1 MMRSSDQT
9 IYKSVPNTTRYGLR
23 ESRYE
28 IKEKRQRRGLSSSLA
43 LVRAAAGVGPAG
55 EGNFL
60 QNIQNLSILKKKAVP
75 AGSHPSGGFQS
86 VYGAGG
92 GGSPPP
98 SPLQGSP
105 GVQQRES

>member
-43 LVRAAAGVGPAG
+43 LVRTKCENMSKPHKQIIGQYQTRYNLDSYGPVLAKH
-55 EGNFL
+55 
-60 QNIQNLSILKKKAVP
+60 S
-75 AGSHPSGGFQS
+75 SHI
-86 VYGAGG
+86 
-92 GGSPPP
+92 
-98 SPLQGSP
+98 
-105 GVQQRES
+105 